1 MTIVVAVL
9 VDYGEGQYRMVFGVE
24 CYEGYHFNN
33 QPSQNS
39 QTIINHPLIQQL
51 KTRSHVCDGSVR
63 GRVVVLVT
71 EETNGERSLVYGR
84 KHSA

>member
-39 QTIINHPLIQQL
+39 QTIIKPSTDTATQDTISCMQW
-51 KTRSHVCDGSVR
+51 
-63 GRVVVLVT
+63 
-71 EETNGERSLVYGR
+71 
-84 KHSA
+84 